1 MKKELLKIWDK
12 CDDFVLEAGRVILIG
27 AYGAFLPFILSKLE
41 LLKQGDAVVVASILI
56 VLLKAFDR
64 WLHNKEIVKTGITGF

>member
-12 CDDFVLEAGRVILIG
+12 VDDFVLEAGRVILIG
-27 AYGAFLPFILSKLE
+27 AYGSFLPFLLSKLE
-41 LLKQGDAVVVASILI
+41 LLKQSDAVVFASILI
-56 VLLKAFDR
+56 VLLKALDR